1 MGIRSPRP
9 RRVNGPAHG
18 HSPLQTI
25 VRLQFPPRY
34 NGGCHVQDERLFLR
48 GWRGQA
54 DRIGCEDRGSAKSRD
69 DEGCG
74 VGHADPYEIMLQRH
88 ETIVAGNSV
97 MVGVSHRDYAHRRLL
112 GLSYRQLHS
121 SACDN
126 LASVLADVVHC
137 SSLVQAYA
145 LNTV

>member
-18 HSPLQTI
+18 HSLLQTI
-25 VRLQFPPRY
+25 VHLQFPPRY

-54 DRIGCEDRGSAKSRD
+54 DRIGSQDRGSAKSRD

-97 MVGVSHRDYAHRRLL
+97 MVIWLTVDCAK
-112 GLSYRQLHS
+112 
-121 SACDN
+121 
-126 LASVLADVVHC
+126 ASTP
-137 SSLVQAYA
+137 Q
-145 LNTV
+145 